1 MKWVGWWLC
10 GGGGEGGKRRLRAA
24 ATMAIASLFSFS
36 LLSFF
41 SLSLSLSLFQILLT
55 SADAGAPAVVE
66 GIVPR
71 GRSGAANSR
80 PSAASS
86 SAALRLSLF

>member
-1 MKWVGWWLC
+1 MRREEVER
-10 GGGGEGGKRRLRAA
+10 GGRHEARQRE
-24 ATMAIASLFSFS
+24 ATTTTTMMTASIVSFQ
-36 LLSFF
+36 LLLLLAHSTT
-41 SLSLSLSLFQILLT
+41 LPLT

-71 GRSGAANSR
+71 GLSGAANSR

-86 SAALRLSLF
+86 SAASRLSLF